1 MKTTSAKYW
10 HDILTPGIVT
20 TADGDVEI
28 TRKDVDLART
38 NFIAMQKTGIADL
51 PVLAEHVPLDDPVG
65 NPRPRKDVAVDEL
78 NTTVGWINRVRM
90 QGDRLQGCFQFTD
103 DETARKAKSGEIRY
117 VSPSIRGQLEDRNG
131 NPYRRAIAHVALTS
145 KPRLRNQGEF
155 EAVAEHSMALSELG
169 EDAAITIDDV
179 GDIQLADDFGGDD
192 KTAKTEQTDNPD
204 LDAGGR
210 SDQQME
216 ALLTLLAEEFGLTV
230 AADTDSATLVE
241 QLLTAVKTAKAV
253 REKAAADK
261 AATDATNEN
270 PGDHPPK
277 EDRIGVQMSEA
288 QIEQFE
294 AMKKQL
300 AKTNSTTIRSR
311 LGSLKSQGRMAPAL
325 FDALADRIDS
335 IQLSDA
341 GEEMPSITLSEL
353 VGLLEKTS
361 GDGSGALQLSGATE
375 DEHPD
380 GDTFRTGD
388 GEGEATDDEAAA
400 VIDRMK
406 DVTHTAWE
414 GTPVAATA

>member
-1 MKTTSAKYW
+1 MKTTPAKFW

-28 TRKDVDLART
+28 TRKDVDLARD

-51 PVLAEHVPLDDPVG
+51 PVLEEHVPLNDPIG
-65 NPRPRKDVAVDEL
+65 HPRPRRDVAVDEL
-78 NTTVGWINRVRM
+78 NATKGWIGRVRM
-90 QGDRLQGCFQFTD
+90 KGDALQGLFQINDGDT
-103 DETARKAKSGEIRY
+103 TAGIKLGTIRY
-117 VSPSIRGQLEDRNG
+117 VSPQILGKFEDRNG
-131 NPYRRAIAHVALTS
+131 NPYKRAISHIALTS

-155 EAVAEHSMALSELG
+155 EPVEEHSMALSELG
-169 EDAAITIDDV
+169 DEASITIEDV
-179 GDIQLADDFGGDD
+179 GDIQLADDGDGGE
-192 KTAKTEQTDNPD
+192 KTEKTDNPD
-204 LDAGGR
+204 LTGNTH

-230 AADTDSATLVE
+230 VDGTDSASLVE

-261 AATDATNEN
+261 AAADATNEN
-270 PGDHPPK
+270 PGDHAPK

-294 AMKKQL
+294 AMKNQL

-325 FDALADRIDS
+325 FDALAGKIDS

-341 GEEMPSITLSEL
+341 GEELPSITLSEL
-353 VGLLEKTS
+353 VDLLEKTS

-388 GEGEATDDEAAA
+388 GEGEVTDDEAA
-400 VIDRMK
+400 VLIDRMK
-406 DVTHTAWE
+406 DVNHTAWE
-414 GTPVAATA
+414 GAAVAV